1 MWLPLSL
8 VAAVST
14 VFVAVVAYAIRA
26 ERKRKKLVEEG
37 ARALKLAHTSALT
50 GTDKIFFDGFALA
63 QIGRGRAATSATTAD
78 SGDLRLIIFD
88 YQYTV
93 GSGKNS
99 STRSYAVVMAT
110 SPQLQLP
117 HFTLV
122 PETFMHRVA
131 DFFGFKD
138 IDFEEDAPFSDLFQ
152 LQGEQE
158 GAIRSFFN
166 SARRAKLVA
175 LGPVQVEA
183 RGHGMIVY
191 RFGKQ
196 RNADDLRHLLE
207 IGFNIVESLREPI
220 S

>member
-1 MWLPLSL
+1 VWLPMSL
-8 VAAVST
+8 VAAVSA
-14 VFVAVVAYAIRA
+14 VFVALVAYAIQV

-37 ARALKLAHTSALT
+37 ARALKLAHSPTLT
-50 GTDKIFFDGFALA
+50 GADKVLFDGFALA
-63 QIGRGRAATSATTAD
+63 QIGRGRAATSATIAD

-99 STRSYAVVMAT
+99 STRSYAVVMAM
-110 SPQLQLP
+110 SPLLQLP

-152 LQGEQE
+152 LKGEQE

-175 LGPVQVEA
+175 LGPVQLEA
-183 RGHGMIVY
+183 RGQGVIVY
-191 RFGKQ
+191 RVGKQ

-207 IGFNIVESLREPI
+207 IGFNMVESLRE
-220 S
+220 STS